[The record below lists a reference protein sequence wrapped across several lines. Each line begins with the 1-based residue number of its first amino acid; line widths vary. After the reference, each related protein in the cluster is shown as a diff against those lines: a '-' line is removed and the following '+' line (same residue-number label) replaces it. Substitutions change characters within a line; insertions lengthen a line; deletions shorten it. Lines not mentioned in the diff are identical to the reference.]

1 MAVPKVEVDAMWNG
15 DDLKQGTEESARALE
30 DLARETDYAA
40 DKMNTALK
48 SVDDGVRT
56 SLGSGGSLDQATTSA
71 SADLQS
77 FADNAKEEVPGA
89 MLDMQDGVQG
99 AAQGLAAA
107 LAPMGP
113 GGLVIATVL
122 AGFTIMK
129 NRADAAAQAMRDSV
143 NTAIGSIEVKAR
155 TTNAAIEKMYERQLN
170 FESTLEK
177 FGDGDATKGYEK
189 LAGYAD
195 TLGVE
200 TEDIVAFIQGRHIP
214 AAQRVADL
222 IKLQGDNLKDSGDR
236 MRENWGV
243 LTDQET
249 VAGALNK
256 YAEEERQ
263 VREKSL
269 AIERDARDAL
279 QDMRDF
285 SWDTYDAVKATRYE
299 MQEMERAASRIG
311 GDLGNAVRQAG
322 LLDLALNGVTD

>member
-1 MAVPKVEVDAMWNG
+1 MATIPPVEVKAMWDG
-15 DDLKQGTEESARALE
+15 DDLKAGTAEAETALE
-30 DLARETDYAA
+30 DLARETEYAS
-40 DKMNTALK
+40 DKINTALR

-143 NTAIGSIEVKAR
+143 NDAIGSIEVKAR
-155 TTNAAIEKMYERQLN
+155 TTNAAIERMYEKQLN
-170 FESTLEK
+170 FEKTLEK

-189 LAGYAD
+189 IAGYAD

-200 TEDIVAFIQGRHIP
+200 TEDIVAFIQGRQIP

-222 IKLQGDNLKDSGDR
+222 IKLQGDNLKDSGER
-236 MRENWGV
+236 MRDNWGV

-263 VREKSL
+263 VREKTL

-279 QDMRDF
+279 RDLRND
-285 SWDTYDAVKATRYE
+285 SERTADAQERTAAAAERTADAWERTGSAIGDASSRLYDYVTR
-299 MQEMERAASRIG
+299 Q
-311 GDLGNAVRQAG
+311 Q
-322 LLDLALNGVTD
+322 